1 MNMIDFIESERIT
14 GRAYRGNAGMKRAY
28 LHDGTVWMV
37 KFPQSTR
44 DLTGKHLPSYTSS
57 PLSEYIGSH
66 IYASLGIPV
75 HETVLGT
82 CGGKI
87 VVGCKDFTVDADL
100 LDFHGIKN
108 TVDDDFI
115 SGSLGSSAHGERLKD
130 VLSVID
136 HAEDF
141 DGIRNEVKER
151 FWDMFVT
158 DAFIHNNDR
167 NNGNWG
173 LLVSRYTTTIAPVF
187 DNGNAFFNKRNP
199 SVTERR
205 LASEENI
212 ADDALNITSFFMDG
226 EDRHIKPLKYIE
238 SLRDPDC
245 TAALVRF
252 SERLDMGKVASILSD
267 IPETASGLD
276 VISPSLREH
285 YLRVMEV
292 IVRRSLNPTLD
303 RLGHGLIAVGRE
315 APPVSLGSEA
325 KRARMASVALEQ
337 QADAPSLSRDQNQ
350 DIGK

>member
-1 MNMIDFIESERIT
+1 MNLIDFTEAERLT
-14 GRAYRGNAGMKRAY
+14 GRAYRGNAGTKRAY
-28 LHDGTVWMV
+28 LHDGVVWMV

-44 DLTGKHLPSYTSS
+44 GLAGKHLPSYTSS

-75 HETVLGT
+75 HETVLGR
-82 CGGKI
+82 CAGKI
-87 VVGCKDFTVDADL
+87 VVGCKDFTVDAEL

-108 TVDDDFI
+108 TVDDEFI

-136 HAEDF
+136 HADDF
-141 DGIRNEVKER
+141 DGIRDEVRER

-187 DNGNAFFNKRNP
+187 DNGNSFFNKRNP

-205 LASEENI
+205 LASEKNI
-212 ADDALNITSFFMDG
+212 EDDALNIVSFFMDD

-238 SLRDPDC
+238 SLCDADC
-245 TAALVRF
+245 NAALVRF
-252 SERLDMGKVASILSD
+252 SERLDMGKVRDVLD
-267 IPETASGLD
+267 EIPETAFGLD
-276 VISPSLREH
+276 VLSPLLKEH
-285 YLRVMEV
+285 CLRVMEV
-292 IVRRSLNPTLD
+292 IVRQSLNPTLA
-303 RLGHGLIAVGRE
+303 RLGHAPIAV
-315 APPVSLGSEA
+315 P
-325 KRARMASVALEQ
+325 
-337 QADAPSLSRDQNQ
+337 
-350 DIGK
+350 